1 MKALFNLLTIFVVS
15 FSLSA
20 FALNDDQELEFTG
33 AVNEG
38 DLKTVKRYIETTD
51 VKIDDSYFAWTPF
64 LMTAAKNQLEVMK
77 YLVEKGA
84 NISYTHPVTQ
94 FNALHHAAFNG
105 SKPMV
110 DYLVKIGIDKSKNLK
125 GDVSIVRALL
135 TNKPIL
141 LLDEP
146 VSSLDQNTREETLNV
161 IKNTSI
167 KHNLTLMIV
176 SHHKDDR
183 KMLNARKIKLG

>member
-1 MKALFNLLTIFVVS
+1 MKTLFNLLTIFVVS

-125 GDVSIVRALL
+125 GDVSIVRALKEDGRD
-135 TNKPIL
+135 NMSEYL
-141 LLDEP
+141 LSIGFKDEGC
-146 VSSLDQNTREETLNV
+146 QE
-161 IKNTSI
+161 K
-167 KHNLTLMIV
+167 KCF
-176 SHHKDDR
+176 
-183 KMLNARKIKLG
+183 